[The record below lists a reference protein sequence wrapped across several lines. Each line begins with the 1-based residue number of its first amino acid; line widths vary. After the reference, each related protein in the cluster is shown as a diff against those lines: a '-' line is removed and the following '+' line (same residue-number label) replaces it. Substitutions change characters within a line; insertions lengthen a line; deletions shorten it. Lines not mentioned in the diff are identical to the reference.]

1 MGIYLYI
8 IMLKGHFASAG
19 ASIDHGDAS
28 VLFPVEA
35 LDATV
40 RQRRDAE
47 LALADTDSEDV
58 IVVAPTSMA
67 SSYFLTQHALTAITV
82 DDLAPAVRSELAD
95 ALDTPIEA
103 FHLIQIGKW
112 TTDSP
117 DHSLAE
123 YTDA

>member
-1 MGIYLYI
+1 
-8 IMLKGHFASAG
+8 MLKGHSTSAG
-19 ASIDHGDAS
+19 ASIEHGDAS
-28 VLFPVEA
+28 ILFPVED

-47 LALADTDSEDV
+47 LALANADSDDV
-58 IVVAPTSMA
+58 IVIAPTSMA
-67 SSYFLTQHALTAITV
+67 SSYFLTQHALTAVGV
-82 DDLAPAVRSELAD
+82 DDLAPVVRSQLAGV
-95 ALDTPIEA
+95 LDKPIET
-103 FHLIQIGKW
+103 FDVIQIGKW